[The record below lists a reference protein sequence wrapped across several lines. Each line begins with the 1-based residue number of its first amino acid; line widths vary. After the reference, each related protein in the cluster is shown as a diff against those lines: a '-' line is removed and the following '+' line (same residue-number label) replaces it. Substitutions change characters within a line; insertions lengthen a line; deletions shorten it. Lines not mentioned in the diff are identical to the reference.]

1 MGSAKDTPTVLEH
14 DELKPFQRLAMGMG
28 PSTGAPVVLSKTAKE
43 RFTVSTTW
51 VAPTAELGSG
61 GAKAN
66 GKAPCGPVK
75 PVPRPS
81 RFKPGTVA
89 SVVLGLACSTGS
101 TCRTTRAGPSKVG
114 SSSSGSPCSPESD

>member
-1 MGSAKDTPTVLEH
+1 MGSAKDPPTVLEH
-14 DELKPFQRLAMGMG
+14 DELKPFQRLAMGIG

-61 GAKAN
+61 GAKTN

-75 PVPRPS
+75 PLPRPS
-81 RFKPGTVA
+81 RLKPGIVT
-89 SVVLGLACSTGS
+89 SVVLGLSW
-101 TCRTTRAGPSKVG
+101 TTVSV
-114 SSSSGSPCSPESD
+114 